1 MSRLNVNIC
10 GVDFK
15 NPVITASGTYGFGR
29 EYNEFYPISK
39 LGGISS
45 KGMTIREK
53 AGNPPPRIAETPSG
67 ILNSVG
73 LQNPGVDH
81 FIEKDLPWL
90 REQDVVIIAN
100 IAGATE
106 DDYAAIAEKVNA
118 SEVDMVELNIS
129 CPNVKAGGA
138 AFGTSCAGAEQ
149 ITSLVRK
156 HCPNKPLIVKLSPNV
171 TSISEI
177 ARAVEA
183 AGADSVSL
191 INTLLGMRIDI
202 RTRRPI
208 LRNNKGGMSGAA
220 VFPIAV
226 RMVNEVYNAVK
237 IPVIGLGGI
246 CTWQDAIEM
255 TLAGASAIQVG
266 TAMFT
271 DPYAPI
277 KIIDGMENYL
287 AENGIENI
295 SELVGQVQLW

>member
-10 GVDFK
+10 GVEFK
-15 NPVITASGTYGFGR
+15 NPVIAASGTYGFGR

-39 LGGISS
+39 IGGISC

-53 AGNPPPRIAETPSG
+53 AGNPPPRIAETPEG

-81 FIEKDLPWL
+81 FIEHDLPWL
-90 REQDVVIIAN
+90 REQDIVVIAN
-100 IAGATE
+100 IAGSTE
-106 DDYAAIAEKVNA
+106 EDYAAIAEKVNR
-118 SEVDMVELNIS
+118 SDVNMVELNIS

-138 AFGTSCAGAEQ
+138 TFGTSPECAAH
-149 ITSLVRK
+149 ITSVVRGK
-156 HCPNKPLIVKLSPNV
+156 CPNKPLIVKLSPNV
-171 TSISEI
+171 TNISEI
-177 ARAVEA
+177 ALAVES
-183 AGADSVSL
+183 AGADAVSL

-208 LRNNKGGMSGAA
+208 LKNNKGGMSGAA

-226 RMVNEVYNAVK
+226 RMVNEVYNVVK

-271 DPYAPI
+271 NPYAPLE
-277 KIIDGMENYL
+277 IIEGMEKYL
-287 AENGIENI
+287 EQNGIGNI
-295 SELVGQVQLW
+295 SELVGGVKLW

>member
-90 REQDVVIIAN
+90 REQDTVIIAN

-106 DDYAAIAEKVNA
+106 EDYAAIAEKVNA
-118 SEVDMVELNIS
+118 SDVDMVELNIS

-138 AFGTSCAGAEQ
+138 AFGTSCAGAELV
-149 ITSLVRK
+149 TALVRK

-177 ARAVEA
+177 AKAVEA
-183 AGADSVSL
+183 AGADAVSL

-266 TAMFT
+266 TVVFT
-271 DPYAPI
+271 DPYAPL
-277 KIIDGMENYL
+277 KIIDGMDNYL
-287 AENGIENI
+287 AENNIANI

>member
-10 GVDFK
+10 GVEFK

-295 SELVGQVQLW
+295 S

>member
-10 GVDFK
+10 GVAFK
-15 NPVITASGTYGFGR
+15 NPVIAASGTFGFGR
-29 EYNEFYPISK
+29 EYNELYPIAR

-53 AGNPPPRIAETPSG
+53 AGNPPPRIAETPDG

-81 FIEKDLPWL
+81 FIREDLPWL
-90 REQDVVIIAN
+90 KEQDVVVIAN

-106 DDYAAIAEKVNA
+106 EDYAAIAEKVNA
-118 SEVDMVELNIS
+118 SAVDMVELNIS

-138 AFGTSCAGAEQ
+138 AFGTSCAGAER
-149 ITSLVRK
+149 ITAIVRQ
-156 HCPNKPLIVKLSPNV
+156 HCPDKPLMVKLSPNV
-171 TSISEI
+171 TSITDI

-183 AGADSVSL
+183 AGADCISL

-208 LRNNKGGMSGAA
+208 LRNNKGGLSGAA
-220 VFPIAV
+220 VFPVAV

-237 IPVIGLGGI
+237 VPVIGLGGI

-271 DPYAPI
+271 DPFAPLS
-277 KIIDGMENYL
+277 IIDGMEQYL
-287 AENGIENI
+287 ADNGIESI
-295 SELVGQVQLW
+295 SELVGQVALW